1 MLNPDPNF
9 LEHYFHSIYNK
20 LEADALLFNRKLPHA
35 GLAGSENEKVLSSLL
50 RDFLPIKFGIETGGI
65 IIDRHGRVSKQ
76 CDIVIFDAES
86 PKFFHKVFPIETV
99 YATIE
104 VKTTLTSQEA
114 SIALKNIRSIFEL
127 DFYPELTPYWE
138 TKTEENNLYHS
149 PPASAI
155 FAYRTEAN
163 SFETFARWFL
173 LEEFRR
179 DIEIISKKP
188 NNSGIRTLTVC
199 ALDQGLIKMVSTEA
213 SVERWAAVARQNEV
227 NRTFDSQLR
236 GDKVQIDPANSLFLF
251 LETLWKRLS
260 THRLH
265 PGFDIRTYMSWQQ
278 ASVVEVPDV

>member
-1 MLNPDPNF
+1 MLSPEPNF
-9 LEHYFHSIYNK
+9 LEHYFRSIYNK

-86 PKFFHKVFPIETV
+86 PKFFHKVFAIETV

-104 VKTTLTSQEA
+104 VKKTLSSQEA
-114 SIALKNIRSIFEL
+114 SKALKNIRSIFEL

-138 TKTEENNLYHS
+138 AKTEEKKLYHS
-149 PPASAI
+149 PPISVI

-163 SFETFARWFL
+163 SFETFAKWFP

-179 DIEIISKKP
+179 DIKIIP
-188 NNSGIRTLTVC
+188 QIQTNPGIRSLTVC
-199 ALDQGLIKMVSTEA
+199 ALDQGLIKMESTNA
-213 SVERWAAVARQNEV
+213 YVERLATVARQNEDS
-227 NRTFDSQLR
+227 RTFSSQV
-236 GDKVQIDPANSLFLF
+236 GGVNVQIDPAQSLLLFLT
-251 LETLWKRLS
+251 TLWQRIS

-265 PGFDIRTYMSWQQ
+265 PGFDIRTYMSLQQ